1 MGRPPPEGARVA
13 YVLFLVETIN
23 RLQQLPEWRSMAVI
37 LAADDSDGCYDR
49 VMPPIVNQ
57 SNTPLDFRCE
67 PHGQAGRPLRLRVAA
82 ALLVISPY
90 AKSNDVSHALTG

>member
-23 RLQQLPEWRSMAVI
+23 RLQQLAEWRSMAVI

-57 SNTPLDFRCE
+57 SNTPLDFRC
-67 PHGQAGRPLRLRVAA
+67 GSRTDRPGARCGSGSRLPC
-82 ALLVISPY
+82 S
-90 AKSNDVSHALTG
+90 